1 MSIPV
6 AIPDLPTAMERYGGW
21 AFLLTGGPDGRPHAV
36 QAVLTWEGA
45 RLRTAAGGRT
55 TANAAA
61 HPAVALV
68 WPPAEPAGHCL
79 IVDAD
84 AESAADGHLLLTPTK
99 AVLHR
104 GAVPGADPG
113 TAFVSDCGN
122 DCAPV
127 AIVAPAD
134 SGGA

>member
-6 AIPDLPTAMERYGGW
+6 AIPDLPTAMQRYGGW
-21 AFLLTGGPDGRPHAV
+21 AFLLTGGADGRPHAV
-36 QAVLTWEGA
+36 QVVLAWDGP
-45 RLRTAAGGRT
+45 RLRCSAGGRT
-55 TANAAA
+55 VSNATER
-61 HPAVALV
+61 PSVALL

-84 AESAADGHLLLTPTK
+84 AAVEDDGDLVLTPTR

-104 GAVPGADPG
+104 GAVPGADPS
-113 TAFVSDCGN
+113 TAFTSDCGK

-127 AIVAPAD
+127 SLTPAE
-134 SGGA
+134 A

>member
-6 AIPDLPTAMERYGGW
+6 AIPDLPTAVQRYGGW
-21 AFLLTGGPDGRPHAV
+21 AFLLTGGADGRPHAV
-36 QAVLTWEGA
+36 QAVLRWDGA
-45 RLRTAAGGRT
+45 ALRCSAGGRT
-55 TANAAA
+55 VSNATER
-61 HPAVALV
+61 PSVALV

-84 AESAADGHLLLTPTK
+84 AAVAPDGDLLLTPTK

-104 GAVPGADPG
+104 GAVPGADPS
-113 TAFVSDCGN
+113 TAFTSDCGS

-127 AIVAPAD
+127 PLAAD
-134 SGGA
+134 AS

>member
-6 AIPDLPTAMERYGGW
+6 AIPDLPTAMQRYGGW
-21 AFLLTGGPDGRPHAV
+21 AFLLTGGDNGRPHAV
-36 QAVLTWEGA
+36 QVVLAWDGSN
-45 RLRTAAGGRT
+45 LRCPAGGKT
-55 TANAAA
+55 VSNATAR
-61 HPAVALV
+61 PAVALV

-84 AESAADGHLLLTPTK
+84 AAPGDDGELVLTPTK

-104 GAVPGADPG
+104 GAVPGVDPG
-113 TAFVSDCGN
+113 TAFTSDCGN

-127 AIVAPAD
+127 PLAQGEP
-134 SGGA
+134 